1 MRDAPQPGNACWI
14 GSQGLYQEKKQKK
27 DILKLSKVYLLK
39 NSIFLRKSTI
49 KEKKLS
55 RFKFNL
61 I

>member
-49 KEKKLS
+49 KEKK
-55 RFKFNL
+55 FIK